1 MATDPHH
8 RPRPTTPRIPIVE
21 NPSEEVLETYAKG
34 IASPDGNPINIFA
47 TLAHHPKVLKR
58 FTNYAGFFL
67 NKGLLPARE
76 REIVIL
82 RVGWNCR
89 SVYEFGQH
97 TLIGRRVGLTDTEIT
112 ALTRDPSAHP
122 WSQRDADLIAMC
134 DELCGDDCVGDATW
148 GRLAAEWNEAAL
160 VELVMVAGTY
170 RLVSGFLNTMGVELD
185 TGTPGWPVD

>member
-21 NPSEEVLETYAKG
+21 NPSEEVLETDAKG

-89 SVYEFGQH
+89 SVYEFGQPDPA
-97 TLIGRRVGLTDTEIT
+97 TDQRVLTELIPRPAIPTDPQDHDL
-112 ALTRDPSAHP
+112 ALTRRKQP
-122 WSQRDADLIAMC
+122 
-134 DELCGDDCVGDATW
+134 
-148 GRLAAEWNEAAL
+148 L
-160 VELVMVAGTY
+160 V
-170 RLVSGFLNTMGVELD
+170 
-185 TGTPGWPVD
+185 